1 MIREVVLVK
10 ALEARLQSGDI
21 RLPMSDQT
29 ALTVIRLIV
38 PHFIEIMKQE
48 FRQEL
53 AEARRDWEKRS
64 RQL

>member
-29 ALTVIRLIV
+29 ALTVIKLIV
-38 PHFIEIMKQE
+38 PAFLEIMK
-48 FRQEL
+48 QEL
-53 AEARRDWEKRS
+53 AEARREWDRRE
-64 RQL
+64 RQR